1 MRPAAFRK
9 SQVSRTATARGQQ
22 RVVAEAGGPRDVWRD
37 GFGAFLTWRRTSVFT
52 GAPDAAARRGARF
65 YALKTCSCEALFL
78 LAARCQLA
86 IHISRVAQSTHTQ
99 PQRTARDSIYQLR
112 ATNSRKV
119 RMRTCVPW
127 VFVLTNSAS
136 RAGAEP
142 PRPRSSRLRL
152 RPRTTAAAAGPSSQ
166 PFDSQIDAHF
176 YPGTILLGESP
187 KSSFRPT
194 AGYDCRVYSPGS
206 SVC

>member
-52 GAPDAAARRGARF
+52 GAPDAARRGAAPVF
-65 YALKTCSCEALFL
+65 TLYIKTCSCEALFL

-99 PQRTARDSIYQLR
+99 PQRTARLYIFS
-112 ATNSRKV
+112 
-119 RMRTCVPW
+119 
-127 VFVLTNSAS
+127 
-136 RAGAEP
+136 
-142 PRPRSSRLRL
+142 
-152 RPRTTAAAAGPSSQ
+152 
-166 PFDSQIDAHF
+166 
-176 YPGTILLGESP
+176 
-187 KSSFRPT
+187 
-194 AGYDCRVYSPGS
+194 
-206 SVC
+206 